1 MVVPLCS
8 SKVNVLVAV
17 KPRTVEAQTTRF
29 VGSASITL
37 TEKETE
43 TPAIRSLKDSCPPAR
58 HGPPATPQ
66 TPRHTRLQAGQRSMS
81 LKASQVGCR
90 GAWINILELNSKEK
104 GHFRSCRAFTVGALL
119 ICKLP
124 VLPRHSVWGSAF
136 KFSLV
141 RWIELGGCI
150 KFASSDRWC

>member
-1 MVVPLCS
+1 MVVPLCP

-17 KPRTVEAQTTRF
+17 KPRTVEAQTTRC

-81 LKASQVGCR
+81 LKASQVVCR
-90 GAWINILELNSKEK
+90 GAWINMLELNSKEK
-104 GHFRSCRAFTVGALL
+104 GHFRSCRVSTVGALL
-119 ICKLP
+119 ICKLH
-124 VLPRHSVWGSAF
+124 VLPCQRVTAF
-136 KFSLV
+136 GGLHLNF
-141 RWIELGGCI
+141 RW
-150 KFASSDRWC
+150 FAG